1 MNNRQ
6 ILKKLEKFDELVEAR
21 KIKDAIDVIYELK
34 ARLQEEIEKEEQRSD
49 YVKELQ
55 HLMGWYLNLWNQKP
69 PEMFKYSVEYK
80 SIIGKHLK
88 DLIQIYIRNNED
100 IEQLKKD
107 YENFKKSRKEWNGIL
122 QFRNHLPNIKGKPN
136 TQEWCSPENQRGKD
150 YYLRGW
156 AKDDDAAW

>member
-6 ILKKLEKFDELVEAR
+6 VLKKLEKFDELVKYKR
-21 KIKDAIDVIYELK
+21 FKDAIDIVHELK
-34 ARLQEEIEKEEQRSD
+34 ARLEEEIEKEEQRGE
-49 YVKELQ
+49 YAKELQ

-69 PEMFKYSVEYK
+69 PEMFKYSIEYRA
-80 SIIGKHLK
+80 IIGKHLK

-122 QFRNHLPNIKGKPN
+122 QFRNHLPNIKGKSDN
-136 TQEWCSPENQRGKD
+136 KEWCSPENQRGKD

-156 AKDDDAAW
+156 AKDDDLPW